1 MQRLRS
7 CHIGIRPILP
17 LMRLPHFH
25 HSATQAIPARPLL
38 RTRPFRYLST
48 TSQNDV
54 RKTPSSNKDDIVAPS
69 VPTSILD
76 RLPGFAKPLKPYLE
90 LTRID
95 KPIGTLLLYW
105 PCAWSITMASTAN
118 HLPVT
123 MPLFYL
129 ALFGT
134 GAIIMRGAGCTI
146 NDMWDSKIDKAVDR
160 TRNRPIARGDVSQFQ
175 ALTFLG
181 VQLSAG
187 LAILTQLNWYS
198 ILLGASSLSL
208 VVVYPLM
215 KRITYY
221 PQFVLGLAFN
231 WGALLGWSAVAG
243 SVDWSVAGPLYAGG
257 IAWCVLY
264 DTIYAHQDKKDDILV
279 NVKSTA
285 LRFGDHSR
293 TVLSGLGTAFV
304 SLLTYAGYASGAG
317 PLYYLISC
325 MGAASHLTWQLRTVN
340 FDDRKDCWDKFVSNG
355 RLGGLVW
362 VGMFADY
369 VAQMSGWMW

>member
-1 MQRLRS
+1 MASRLKDE
-7 CHIGIRPILP
+7 IVNTAP
-17 LMRLPHFH
+17 
-25 HSATQAIPARPLL
+25 PAP
-38 RTRPFRYLST
+38 P
-48 TSQNDV
+48 
-54 RKTPSSNKDDIVAPS
+54 
-69 VPTSILD
+69 SILD
-76 RLPGFAKPLKPYLE
+76 RLPSFAKAIRPYLE

-118 HLPVT
+118 HLPPSV
-123 MPLFYL
+123 PLFYL

-146 NDMWDSKIDKAVDR
+146 NDMWDSKIDKAVAR
-160 TRNRPIARGDVSQFQ
+160 TRNRPLARGDITQFQ
-175 ALTFLG
+175 ALSFLG
-181 VQLSAG
+181 LQLSAG
-187 LAILTQLNWYS
+187 LAVLTQLNWYS
-198 ILLGASSLSL
+198 L
-208 VVVYPLM
+208 VVIYPFM

-243 SVDWSVAGPLYAGG
+243 SVDWSVAAPLYAGG

-264 DTIYAHQDKKDDILV
+264 DTIYAHQDKKDDVLV

-293 TVLSGLGTAFV
+293 TVLTGLGTTFV

-325 MGAASHLTWQLRTVN
+325 LGAASHLTWQLRTVD
-340 FDDRKDCWDKFVSNG
+340 FDSRADCWVKFVSNG

-369 VAQMSGWMW
+369 LAQMGGWFA